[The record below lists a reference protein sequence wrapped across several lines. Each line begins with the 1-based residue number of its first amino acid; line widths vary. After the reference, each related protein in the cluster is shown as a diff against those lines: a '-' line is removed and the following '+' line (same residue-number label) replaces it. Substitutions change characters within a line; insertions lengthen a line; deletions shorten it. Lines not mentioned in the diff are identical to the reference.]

1 MNDVKSSENAQIA
14 PSGGNREEIHKESP
28 ILETA
33 DIEKKFLGCHA
44 LQGVNMII
52 TPGQT
57 VGLLGPNASGKT
69 TLLKII
75 AGLQQPTAG
84 AVRYFNN
91 AQPGFEARST
101 IAFCP
106 DTLVFPKWMK
116 VKDVFIFFRDM
127 YLDYSQAR
135 ADELINI
142 LGLTDYM
149 NTSVR
154 SLSKGM
160 HERLALAS
168 TFSRETS
175 LYLLDEPLDGIDPVG
190 KTKVIDAI
198 LAMQPEKA
206 STLISTHLVKDIER
220 ILTNV
225 FFLSRGKIVFSGE
238 CDAIREE
245 RSQTI
250 EQAYLEVFI
259 NEGSV

>member
-1 MNDVKSSENAQIA
+1 MN
-14 PSGGNREEIHKESP
+14 P
-28 ILETA
+28 ILEITGV
-33 DIEKKFLGCHA
+33 EKKFLNCQA
-44 LQGVNMII
+44 LQGVDMTIG
-52 TPGQT
+52 PGQT

-84 AVRYFNN
+84 NVRYYNN
-91 AQPGFEARST
+91 VQPGFEARGT

-106 DTLVFPKWMK
+106 DTLVFPGWMK
-116 VKDVFIFFRDM
+116 VKDAFNFYRDM
-127 YLDYSQAR
+127 YPDYSQAR
-135 ADELINI
+135 ADELIT
-142 LGLTDYM
+142 LLELTHYAD
-149 NTSVR
+149 TPVR

-190 KTKVIDAI
+190 KSKVIDAI
-198 LAMQPEKA
+198 IKMQPEGA

-238 CDAIREE
+238 CDAMREE
-245 RSQTI
+245 RNQTV

-259 NEGSV
+259 NEGTF